1 MTGKRWKHRPPGSNW
16 GDFGPDDQLGRLN
29 LIGQAQRLAAVRE
42 VREGL
47 SFSLSLPLD
56 VPRQPALNPRR
67 RPPLLRPAQHNGAPY
82 FSYALGRNIPGA
94 TDVISDDSVTLS
106 PQYSTQWDAL
116 AHVCHLFD
124 ADGDGIAEPVGYNGF
139 SIGAVAASDD
149 DGAYTGAQALSV
161 APPAR
166 HGVQGRG
173 VLIDLHR
180 HVGTARHAVGHDEL
194 MRIIES
200 DGVTV
205 RSGDILCLHTGLAGM
220 ALNLQ
225 PGDDHQA
232 LRNAC
237 AVLDGTDAAL
247 LDWISASGIAA
258 IAADNYAV
266 EERRQALPDGHA
278 GALLPLHEHCL
289 FKLGLPLGEMWYLS
303 ELAGWLRQRGRHA
316 FLLTAPP
323 LHLPGAVGSPV
334 NPVATV

>member
-1 MTGKRWKHRPPGSNW
+1 MAGKRWKHRPPGSNW

-29 LIGQAQRLAAVRE
+29 LIGQPERLAAVRE

-47 SFSLSLPLD
+47 TFSLSLPLD
-56 VPRQPALNPRR
+56 VPRRPALNPRR
-67 RPPLLRPAQHNGAPY
+67 RPPLLQPARHNGAPY
-82 FSYALGRNIPGA
+82 FSYALAQNISGA

-139 SIGAVAASDD
+139 SIGTIAPGDD
-149 DGAYTGAQALSV
+149 DGAYAGAQALSV

-180 HVGTARHAVGHDEL
+180 HVGSARRAVGHEEL

-205 RSGDILCLHTGLAGM
+205 QSGDILCLHTGLADM
-220 ALNLQ
+220 ALKLG
-225 PGDDHQA
+225 PHDDHEA
-232 LRNAC
+232 LRHAC
-237 AVLDGTDAAL
+237 AVLDGTDRAL

-266 EERRQALPDGHA
+266 EERRQALPHGSG

-289 FKLGLPLGEMWYLS
+289 FKLGLPLGEMWHLS
-303 ELAGWLRQRGRHA
+303 ELAAWLRQRGRHA

-334 NPVATV
+334 NPIATV